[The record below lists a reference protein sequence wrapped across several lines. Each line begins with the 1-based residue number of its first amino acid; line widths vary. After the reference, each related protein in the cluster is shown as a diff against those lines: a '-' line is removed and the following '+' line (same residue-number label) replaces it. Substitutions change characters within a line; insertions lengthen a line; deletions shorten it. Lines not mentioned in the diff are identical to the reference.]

1 MARLLSPDDKCVS
14 VDVPTIA
21 GNRRYNGQ
29 SIEVTSPSHARVL
42 RRLGYTTAD
51 VAGGPSRADGYR
63 CTDCGFSSFFKVC
76 GRCGGSC
83 QRPEESR

>member
-1 MARLLSPDDKCVS
+1 MARYLSPDDKCIS
-14 VDVPTIA
+14 VDVPTVA

-42 RRLGYTTAD
+42 RKLGYTVAD
-51 VAGGPSRADGYR
+51 VAGGPSKADGYR
-63 CTDCGFSSFFKVC
+63 CDSCGFSSFFKTC
-76 GRCGGSC
+76 GRCGSSC